1 MDFDEAMNH
10 VHMPYLLEVVYLDSA
25 KDVLIQ
31 NALKKLQKKEDEIM
45 AIIEARDD
53 TFHQLIDTEYAIVD

>member
-25 KDVLIQ
+25 KDVPIQ
-31 NALKKLQKKEDEIM
+31 NALKKL
-45 AIIEARDD
+45 
-53 TFHQLIDTEYAIVD
+53 